1 MTIRSSVGLPH
12 LSQFGGA
19 FPCGA
24 FSGGSD
30 TATPLALS
38 GNQAE
43 DESSLFSKSATAK
56 FKIGHSGLK
65 PASTRC
71 RRHLYVKPGG
81 CPWPAHVAPS
91 PPRAMSSNARPDYAG
106 ALARTRGTNNG
117 RGSRCELGKGPRAI
131 GDATPLFGRSDG
143 GRLPARRDGK
153 TDGAFPVD
161 PRHACGYCGRNH
173 RSAPASAAKG
183 VQGIFRPSLWR

>member
-1 MTIRSSVGLPH
+1 MKDIAGVAPEYPVAWSAAKALDDDQELRWLAALVTVRRR
-12 LSQFGGA
+12 
-19 FPCGA
+19 FPVRCILRRIGH
-24 FSGGSD
+24 SNS
-30 TATPLALS
+30 LALS

-81 CPWPAHVAPS
+81 WPWPAHVAPS

-143 GRLPARRDGK
+143 GRLPTRRDGK

-161 PRHACGYCGRNH
+161 PRHACGY
-173 RSAPASAAKG
+173 
-183 VQGIFRPSLWR
+183 